1 MRRWAAE
8 SIQFLNIG
16 IHVNSVYVLVSDAD
30 EVELTAVELLDENEE
45 QLDDDQKEEEEEVK
59 EDEEDKDKET
69 KEESSPTKK
78 EGEEDKKEEKAD
90 PDAPEKTL
98 LTHGEFHEI
107 FICIKECSE
116 SSEFFSLYLI

>member
-1 MRRWAAE
+1 M
-8 SIQFLNIG
+8 
-16 IHVNSVYVLVSDAD
+16 YVLGSDAD

-107 FICIKECSE
+107 FICINECSE